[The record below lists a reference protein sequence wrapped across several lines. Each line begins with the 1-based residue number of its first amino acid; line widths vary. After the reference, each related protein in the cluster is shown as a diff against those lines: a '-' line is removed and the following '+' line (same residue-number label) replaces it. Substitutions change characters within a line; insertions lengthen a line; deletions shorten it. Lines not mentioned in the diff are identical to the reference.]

1 MISHIMVRTQDLQ
14 KSEVFYVSILTELE
28 HEPAII
34 DPKWRCIYYTRTS
47 VFLIKKPIDGEP
59 AYNGNGSAIGFVASK
74 ICW

>member
-1 MISHIMVRTQDLQ
+1 MISHIMVRTQDVQ

-47 VFLIKKPIDGEP
+47 VVLIRKPIDVEP
-59 AYNGNGSAIGFVASK
+59 TYN
-74 ICW
+74 